1 MSALTFKSLPNAAH
15 SKNRWHFTLP
25 VSSFFACITLLA
37 SLLFSSQSYAKTVY
51 ISDILYVPLRS
62 GAGNQFRI
70 INSSLKSGTPL
81 THIEDSENGEW
92 ALVRIGNGTEG
103 WIRSQY
109 LVNEEPA
116 RDKLAKAQSDL
127 AKLKAKNAAIEKESQ
142 LLKQENRTLK
152 TSASSAMQ
160 EQTNAQSELE
170 RITALSADAINL
182 EKRYQDLLEKHQLL
196 KTERDSLEAENEQ
209 LINSQELNYMF
220 YGAGLIILGMLLAV
234 ILPMIKRKKGYS
246 DWAH

>member
-1 MSALTFKSLPNAAH
+1 MNGTTFPLATKTVVKTSRRAIALAQ
-15 SKNRWHFTLP
+15 
-25 VSSFFACITLLA
+25 
-37 SLLFSSQSYAKTVY
+37 SLLLGTAFIVSLFASGQVAAKTVY

-70 INSSLKSGTPL
+70 INSSLKSGTSL
-81 THIEDSENGEW
+81 SHMEDSDDGEW
-92 ALVRIGNGTEG
+92 ARVRTSNGTEG

-116 RDKLAKAQSDL
+116 RDRLAKALREVADI
-127 AKLKAKNAAIEKESQ
+127 KAKNATITEESVK
-142 LLKQENRTLK
+142 LKQENSALK
-152 TSASSAMQ
+152 SSANSAIQ
-160 EQTNAQSELE
+160 GQSSAQSELE
-170 RITALSADAINL
+170 RITALSADAIHL
-182 EKRYQDLLEKHQLL
+182 EKRYQDLLAKHQLL
-196 KTERDSLEAENEQ
+196 KTERDSLEAENQQ

-234 ILPMIKRKKGYS
+234 ILPMLKRKKGYA